1 MGKEVKVIVEEP
13 TEQTESN
20 PLMGMLRRLMLAGMG
35 AMALTQDEVEK
46 LVNRFIERGEIA
58 EQDGKRL
65 VRDVMEKRK
74 KETIKVEDQLD
85 KRVEDLLARMNVPTK
100 SDIDALSAKI
110 TALGKKLDELKN
122 P

>member
-1 MGKEVKVIVEEP
+1 MGKEVKVVVEEP

-20 PLMGMLRRLMLAGMG
+20 PLMGMIRRLMLAGMG

-46 LVNRFIERGEIA
+46 LVNRLIDRGEIA
-58 EQDGKRL
+58 EQDGKKL
-65 VRDVMEKRK
+65 VREVMEKRRS
-74 KETIKVEDQLD
+74 ESIRVEDQLD
-85 KRVEDLLARMNVPTK
+85 KRIEELLARMNVPTK
-100 SDIDALSAKI
+100 SDLDALSAKI